1 MLCYF
6 MLSYDVSLSLWN
18 TSGFP
23 IEKRVTLRRTVKET
37 EYDWFY
43 QVEAQEHK
51 KGKLVL
57 ANTMAQMVT
66 KWNPRANIPVCDK
79 IDRNSFEL

>member
-18 TSGFP
+18 TSGFQ

-43 QVEAQEHK
+43 QVEAHEQK
-51 KGKLVL
+51 KRQVGFGKYHGTDGNKVKSSCKYPC
-57 ANTMAQMVT
+57 V
-66 KWNPRANIPVCDK
+66 W
-79 IDRNSFEL
+79 

>member
-18 TSGFP
+18 TSGFQ

-37 EYDWFY
+37 EYD
-43 QVEAQEHK
+43 
-51 KGKLVL
+51 
-57 ANTMAQMVT
+57 
-66 KWNPRANIPVCDK
+66 
-79 IDRNSFEL
+79 